1 MLKQQLL
8 QIQFENILEKVKEDP
23 KKFLG
28 FLSFFLLFLHSDL
41 RCIWS
46 RLRSYTVIFYI
57 ARYVS
62 LTVECKW
69 NFVTQITK
77 SEISGNPEF
86 INFSLRQIIY
96 FPQIPNVLL
105 SNF

>member
-1 MLKQQLL
+1 M
-8 QIQFENILEKVKEDP
+8 EEP
-23 KKFLG
+23 KSFWV
-28 FLSFFLLFLHSDL
+28 FFLFFFLHSDL

-46 RLRSYTVIFYI
+46 RLQSYTVIFYT

-86 INFSLRQIIY
+86 INLLSDLRQITY
-96 FPQIPNVLL
+96 LPQIPNVLL
-105 SNF
+105 STF

>member
-1 MLKQQLL
+1 MLRQQLL
-8 QIQFENILEKVKEDP
+8 QIQFENILEEMKEDP
-23 KKFLG
+23 KSFWVF
-28 FLSFFLLFLHSDL
+28 FLSLFFFFFLHSDL

-46 RLRSYTVIFYI
+46 RLWSYTVIFYI

-86 INFSLRQIIY
+86 INLSSDLRQIMY
-96 FPQIPNVLL
+96 FP
-105 SNF
+105 